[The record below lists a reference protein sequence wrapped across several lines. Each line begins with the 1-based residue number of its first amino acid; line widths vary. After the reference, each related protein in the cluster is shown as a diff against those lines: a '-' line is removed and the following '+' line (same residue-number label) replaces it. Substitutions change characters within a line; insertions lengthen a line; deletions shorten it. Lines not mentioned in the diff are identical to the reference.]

1 MELQRFTRLG
11 RVTRDLSAA
20 TDLDTVTDI
29 ITRLVGDAVSASVTM
44 LALRDGDDLVT
55 LGLRGTPLVP
65 ELAAGRFPLSEPVP
79 ICDAILTGQPVL
91 LLDNEELSTAYP
103 NLAGS
108 DTVAMLAFPLR
119 SGEDQAF
126 GALALRFDAPA
137 PRPEMEEIELLHIAA
152 DVCTQTVLRL
162 RAEASSA
169 ERLRRIEFLSSASE
183 QLARSLDHHATMQ
196 TVAELAVSSVADWC
210 AVQLL
215 EDGRLHTLVV
225 AHSDPELA
233 AAAHQLMTRVPTNP
247 NAEVG
252 SYAVARTGRSQ
263 LYSPVTVEL
272 IQRVSQDPELV
283 ALAEQLAL
291 QSVIVVPLVAR
302 GRTTGTMSLASG
314 SRQYTAEDIVF
325 AEDLARRAALAID
338 NADLFSQT
346 QRAAETLQHALLP
359 QRLPELK
366 GWDLATLYQPSGL
379 AEVGGDFFDVID
391 LMTDRYVAVIGD
403 VMGRGVDAAATA
415 ARLQAAVRALVA
427 ADPDLRA
434 VAAGLDRM
442 LALSSEQPLV
452 TLVLMAFGGETD
464 SADVLVAGHPP
475 PLLVGLDGTPVR
487 WQVTVWPAFGVGDV
501 DRRPQPVYLP
511 RGGVVLLYTDG
522 LVERRDEDLDA
533 GVDRLTAVVRH
544 SVAEDRDHLHT
555 FLERVARRVRRVGP
569 ARHDDDVAMLAVRRC
584 Q

>member
-65 ELAAGRFPLSEPVP
+65 ELTAGRFPLSEPVP

-137 PRPEMEEIELLHIAA
+137 PRPEMAEIELLHIAA

-162 RAEASSA
+162 RAETSSA

-196 TVAELAVSSVADWC
+196 TVAELAVSSLADWC
-210 AVQLL
+210 GVQLL
-215 EDGRLHTLVV
+215 EDGRLHSLAL

-233 AAAHQLMTRVPTNP
+233 AAAHRLMTRVPTNP

-272 IQRVSQDPELV
+272 IQRVSQNPELV

-291 QSVIVVPLVAR
+291 QSVMIVPLVAR

-366 GWDLATLYQPSGL
+366 GWDLATLYQPSGR
-379 AEVGGDFFDVID
+379 ADVGGDFFDVID

-452 TLVLMAFGGETD
+452 TLVLMAFGGATD

-487 WQVTVWPAFGVGDV
+487 WQGTVWPAFGVGDV
-501 DRRPQPVYLP
+501 DRRPEPVDLP

-584 Q
+584 E

>member
-1 MELQRFTRLG
+1 M
-11 RVTRDLSAA
+11 
-20 TDLDTVTDI
+20 
-29 ITRLVGDAVSASVTM
+29 
-44 LALRDGDDLVT
+44 
-55 LGLRGTPLVP
+55 
-65 ELAAGRFPLSEPVP
+65 P

-91 LLDNEELSTAYP
+91 LLDSEELSAAYP

-137 PRPEMEEIELLHIAA
+137 PRPEMAEIELLHIAA

-210 AVQLL
+210 GVQLL
-215 EDGRLHTLVV
+215 EDGRLHSLVV

-233 AAAHQLMTRVPTNP
+233 AAAHRLMTRVPTNP

-366 GWDLATLYQPSGL
+366 GWDLATLYQPSGR

-452 TLVLMAFGGETD
+452 TLVLMAFGRRDRQRRRARRRAPAAAARGPGRH
-464 SADVLVAGHPP
+464 ARPLAGHRLAGLRGRGRRSPPRAGRPASRRRRPALHGRSRRAPRRGPRRRRRPPHRRGP
-475 PLLVGLDGTPVR
+475 PLG
-487 WQVTVWPAFGVGDV
+487 
-501 DRRPQPVYLP
+501 RRGPRPSAYLP
-511 RGGVVLLYTDG
+511 RTGRPTGSPGRTGPSRRRRRHAGGPPLRVTSTGIPGRALRGSLDVSREPLGTRVVG
-522 LVERRDEDLDA
+522 RM
-533 GVDRLTAVVRH
+533 
-544 SVAEDRDHLHT
+544 
-555 FLERVARRVRRVGP
+555 GP
-569 ARHDDDVAMLAVRRC
+569 
-584 Q
+584 

>member
-91 LLDNEELSTAYP
+91 LLDSEELAAAYP

-272 IQRVSQDPELV
+272 IQRVSQDPELI

-366 GWDLATLYQPSGL
+366 GWDLATLYQPSGR

>member
-20 TDLDTVTDI
+20 TDLDAVTDI

-55 LGLRGTPLVP
+55 LGLRGSPLLP
-65 ELAAGRFPLSEPVP
+65 ELAGGRFPLTRAVP
-79 ICDAILTGQPVL
+79 ICDAVLSGQPVL
-91 LLDNEELSTAYP
+91 ILDREELAEAYP
-103 NLAGS
+103 NLVGGDA
-108 DTVAMLAFPLR
+108 VAMLSFPLR
-119 SGEDQAF
+119 SGEDAAF

-137 PRPEMEEIELLHIAA
+137 PRPEMAEIELLHIVA
-152 DVCTQTVLRL
+152 DVCTQAVLRL

-183 QLARSLDHHATMQ
+183 QLARSLDHHATMR
-196 TVAELAVSSVADWC
+196 TVAELAVSSLADWC
-210 AVQLL
+210 GVQLL
-215 EDGRLHTLVV
+215 EDGRLHSLVV

-233 AAAHQLMTRVPTNP
+233 AAAHRLMTRVPTDP
-247 NAEVG
+247 AAEVG
-252 SYAVARTGRSQ
+252 SYAVARSGRSQ
-263 LYSPVTVEL
+263 LHSPVTAEL
-272 IQRVSQDPELV
+272 IRRVSPNPEMV
-283 ALAEQLAL
+283 VLADQLSL

-302 GRTTGTMSLASG
+302 GRTTGTMSLASC
-314 SRQYTAEDIVF
+314 SRQFTAEDLGF

-338 NADLFSQT
+338 NADLFAQT

-366 GWDLATLYQPSGL
+366 GWDLATLYQPSGRV
-379 AEVGGDFFDVID
+379 EVGGDFFDVID
-391 LMTDRYVAVIGD
+391 LMTGRYVAVIGD

-434 VAAGLDRM
+434 VAAGLDRL
-442 LALSSEQPLV
+442 LALSTEQPLV
-452 TLVLMAFGGETD
+452 TLVLLAFDGVTD
-464 SADVLVAGHPP
+464 SADVLVAGHLP
-475 PLLVGLDGTPVR
+475 PLLVAPDGTPAR
-487 WQVTVWPAFGVGDV
+487 WQGTVWPAFGVGDV
-501 DRRPQPVYLP
+501 DRRPEPVALP
-511 RGGVVLLYTDG
+511 RGGAVLLYTDG

-544 SVAEDRDHLHT
+544 SITEDREHLHT

-569 ARHDDDVAMLAVRRC
+569 ARHDDDVAMLAVRRGE
-584 Q
+584 

>member
-20 TDLDTVTDI
+20 SDLDTVTDI

-91 LLDNEELSTAYP
+91 LLDNEELSAAYP

-137 PRPEMEEIELLHIAA
+137 PRPEMAEIELLHIAA

-196 TVAELAVSSVADWC
+196 TVAELAVSSLADWC
-210 AVQLL
+210 GVQLL
-215 EDGRLHTLVV
+215 EDGRLHSLAL

-233 AAAHQLMTRVPTNP
+233 AAAHRLMTRVPTNP

-272 IQRVSQDPELV
+272 IQRVSQNPELV

-291 QSVIVVPLVAR
+291 QSVMIVPLVAR
-302 GRTTGTMSLASG
+302 GRTTGTMSLASIAPNSTDVIG
-314 SRQYTAEDIVF
+314 G
-325 AEDLARRAALAID
+325 
-338 NADLFSQT
+338 
-346 QRAAETLQHALLP
+346 
-359 QRLPELK
+359 RLPEN
-366 GWDLATLYQPSGL
+366 APTT
-379 AEVGGDFFDVID
+379 GG
-391 LMTDRYVAVIGD
+391 RRRA
-403 VMGRGVDAAATA
+403 RG
-415 ARLQAAVRALVA
+415 ARQCRQS
-427 ADPDLRA
+427 R
-434 VAAGLDRM
+434 
-442 LALSSEQPLV
+442 
-452 TLVLMAFGGETD
+452 
-464 SADVLVAGHPP
+464 
-475 PLLVGLDGTPVR
+475 
-487 WQVTVWPAFGVGDV
+487 
-501 DRRPQPVYLP
+501 
-511 RGGVVLLYTDG
+511 
-522 LVERRDEDLDA
+522 
-533 GVDRLTAVVRH
+533 
-544 SVAEDRDHLHT
+544 
-555 FLERVARRVRRVGP
+555 
-569 ARHDDDVAMLAVRRC
+569 
-584 Q
+584 

>member
-91 LLDNEELSTAYP
+91 LLDSEELAAAYP

-272 IQRVSQDPELV
+272 IQRVSQDPELI

-366 GWDLATLYQPSGL
+366 GWDLATLYQPSGR

-584 Q
+584 E

>member
-55 LGLRGTPLVP
+55 LGLRGTPLLP
-65 ELAAGRFPLSEPVP
+65 ELAAGRFPLSKPVP
-79 ICDAILTGQPVL
+79 ICDAIRTGQPVL
-91 LLDNEELSTAYP
+91 LLDREELTEAYP

-108 DTVAMLAFPLR
+108 DAVAMLAFPLR
-119 SGEDQAF
+119 SGEDPAF

-137 PRPEMEEIELLHIAA
+137 PRLEMAEIELLHIAA

-183 QLARSLDHHATMQ
+183 QLARSLDHHATMR
-196 TVAELAVSSVADWC
+196 TVAELAVSSLADWC
-210 AVQLL
+210 GVQLL
-215 EDGRLHTLVV
+215 EDGRLHSLVV

-233 AAAHQLMTRVPTNP
+233 AAAYRLMTRVPTNP

-252 SYAVARTGRSQ
+252 SYAVARSGRSE
-263 LYSPVTVEL
+263 LHSPVTVEL
-272 IQRVSQDPELV
+272 IQRVSTNPELV
-283 ALAEQLAL
+283 ALADQLSL

-302 GRTTGTMSLASG
+302 GRTTGTMSLASC
-314 SRQYTAEDIVF
+314 SRQFTAEDLVF

-359 QRLPELK
+359 QRLPEMK
-366 GWDLATLYQPSGL
+366 GWDLATLYQPSGRV
-379 AEVGGDFFDVID
+379 EVGGDFFDVVD
-391 LMTDRYVAVIGD
+391 LMTGRYVAVIGD

-434 VAAGLDRM
+434 VAAGLDRL
-442 LALSSEQPLV
+442 LALSNEQPLV
-452 TLVLMAFGGETD
+452 TLVLLAFDGVTD

-475 PLLVGLDGTPVR
+475 PLLVTPDGTPAR
-487 WQVTVWPAFGVGDV
+487 WQGTVWPAFGVGDV
-501 DRRPQPVYLP
+501 DRRPEPVDLLH
-511 RGGVVLLYTDG
+511 GGVVLLYTDG
-522 LVERRDEDLDA
+522 LVERRDEDLDT

-544 SVAEDRDHLHT
+544 SVAEDREHLHT

-569 ARHDDDVAMLAVRRC
+569 PRHDDDVAMLAVRRSE
-584 Q
+584 